1 MGLRVRDFSSVH
13 PSADGSYT
21 LVLAELERQ
30 VNRLDELARQQQGGV
45 FTRHGSVARR
55 KVERRRIH
63 AELLRHL
70 VTVAALAAEDHRE
83 LVGRFVLPDG
93 KLPSEAYRTYARKL
107 LEEGQAN
114 RELLAKYGLADR
126 LLDDLAAALDAFDR
140 SVADTNEGLRAHVG
154 ARAELKAV
162 SDEIMR
168 LVAMLD
174 GLNRYRFSGNA
185 EMLAAWESAKRVVSG
200 PNGAGRAPESPDVP
214 PADGGVRPAA

>member
-13 PSADGSYT
+13 PSADGSYA

-30 VNRLDELARQQQGGV
+30 VRRLDELAGQQQGGV
-45 FTRHGSVARR
+45 FTRRGSVARR
-55 KVERRRIH
+55 KAERRRIH

-70 VTVAALAAEDHRE
+70 VTVAALAR
-83 LVGRFVLPDG
+83 
-93 KLPSEAYRTYARKL
+93 
-107 LEEGQAN
+107 
-114 RELLAKYGLADR
+114 YGLADR

-140 SVADTNEGLRAHVG
+140 TVVETNEGLRAHVG

-185 EMLAAWESAKRVVSG
+185 ELQAAWESAKKVVSG
-200 PNGAGRAPESPDVP
+200 PNAAGRAPESPDAP